1 MSIITNIFGTG
12 GTIVAPNSA
21 DAVNAGASVVSS
33 VLAYPAIDAKV
44 AANTI
49 PFGGVPNDVL
59 AALTDG
65 GRNLIARSMLEG
77 LAFRVVGFRVGR
89 GGYDPLN
96 PLNAQALNG
105 ADVEL
110 LDPMWPT
117 VLLPPET
124 IARYEA
130 PNDYGMSFLCR
141 VPSADAIAGIGE
153 FGVYAEILSSPV
165 TPAEVGDIHLFAHM
179 HRPLHGNTLQD
190 VLVWR
195 LCVQF

>member
-1 MSIITNIFGTG
+1 MSIVTNIFGTG

-21 DAVNAGASVVSS
+21 DSVGSGASIASS
-33 VLAYPAIDAKV
+33 ALAYPATGAKV
-44 AANTI
+44 AANAI
-49 PFGGVPNDVL
+49 PYGGVPNDVL
-59 AALTDG
+59 AALTDA

-77 LAFRVVGFRVGR
+77 LAFRIVGFRVGR
-89 GGYDPLN
+89 GGYDPIN
-96 PLNAQALNG
+96 PLNAQVLNG

-117 VLLPPET
+117 ILLPPEA

-165 TPAEVGDIHLFAHM
+165 DPTEVGDTVLFAHM